1 MQRKTKRRPKG
12 EGSIQKLSSGLLKMT
27 ISIGIGI
34 DGKQKRRAVTAKTKQ
49 ELMDKVAELDNKAA
63 QIVDNSYVL

>member
-1 MQRKTKRRPKG
+1 MQRRPKG

-34 DGKQKRRAVTAKTKQ
+34 DGKQKTKQ
-49 ELMDKVAELDNKAA
+49 ELMDKVAELR
-63 QIVDNSYVL
+63 